1 MTVKL
6 SNYLYYCF
14 KILLRTPSARK
25 VIFSRWNWIYKYIK
39 QRQRQL
45 KPDVQGLHLVNVDTF
60 CQMTEFIYYFYLNG
74 GPDNS

>member
-45 KPDVQGLHLVNVDTF
+45 KPDVQGLHLVNVSDRVY
-60 CQMTEFIYYFYLNG
+60 ILLLSKWW
-74 GPDNS
+74 PR